1 MSIESWRRGSGGR
14 RGRGR
19 GVKGAEVKE
28 RVGQRKEEKLGICCV
43 FLPPPVLT
51 LSPSLPGY
59 DGDVNSR
66 LYAYFELG
74 AEGRG
79 S

>member
-28 RVGQRKEEKLGICCV
+28 RVGQRKGRATRYL
-43 FLPPPVLT
+43 
-51 LSPSLPGY
+51 
-59 DGDVNSR
+59 
-66 LYAYFELG
+66 LYAPTSADIDTDTDTVAARVRWRCEL
-74 AEGRG
+74 RVVRVF
-79 S
+79 